1 MKRYEGLFILETA
14 AKEEGIKDA
23 IDKISA
29 EITTL
34 GGKVETVQKM
44 DKKSFSRVADK
55 KHTAGFYV
63 NIIFEGQPALVD
75 QLKHR
80 FAMNEDVF
88 RVLFTN
94 APAPKPATTTTNCI
108 KETYGQLQQSHPR
121 GQPDP
126 RPGTAL
132 HPQGHGHRQASAWPS
147 TGPGRAKPAKPRKR

>member
-1 MKRYEGLFILETA
+1 VKRYEGLFILETA

-29 EITTL
+29 DITAL

-44 DKKSFSRVADK
+44 DKKNYSRVADK
-55 KHTAGFYV
+55 KHSSGFYV

-88 RVLFTN
+88 RVLFTTS
-94 APAPKPATTTTNCI
+94 PAPKAT
-108 KETYGQLQQSHPR
+108 
-121 GQPDP
+121 
-126 RPGTAL
+126 A
-132 HPQGHGHRQASAWPS
+132 A
-147 TGPGRAKPAKPRKR
+147 TGPA